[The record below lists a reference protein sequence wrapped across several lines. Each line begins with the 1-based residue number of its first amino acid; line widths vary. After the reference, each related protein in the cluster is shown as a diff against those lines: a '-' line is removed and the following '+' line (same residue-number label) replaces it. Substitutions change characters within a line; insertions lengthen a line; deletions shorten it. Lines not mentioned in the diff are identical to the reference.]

1 MGIDGKLHKI
11 QWFRKPHFPN
21 RVQSWYR
28 AAWCSWQWSQ
38 IQLFQS
44 LFMAN
49 FGHVSWLDHHFC
61 GLSHHVSPFFMAA
74 DQSPGL
80 PRHFA
85 RLIEVE
91 VQHLLRFG
99 TETTLEMWCLSPL
112 QKKKRIF
119 SWNYCILF
127 FVSACLASKIFRT
140 CIFQCR
146 IDFERSFCTGLY
158 IQVLFVSV

>member
-1 MGIDGKLHKI
+1 
-11 QWFRKPHFPN
+11 
-21 RVQSWYR
+21 
-28 AAWCSWQWSQ
+28 
-38 IQLFQS
+38 
-44 LFMAN
+44 MAN

-112 QKKKRIF
+112 QKK
-119 SWNYCILF
+119 NGF
-127 FVSACLASKIFRT
+127 FRGIIVYYSS
-140 CIFQCR
+140 FQH
-146 IDFERSFCTGLY
+146 
-158 IQVLFVSV
+158 V

>member
-1 MGIDGKLHKI
+1 
-11 QWFRKPHFPN
+11 
-21 RVQSWYR
+21 
-28 AAWCSWQWSQ
+28 
-38 IQLFQS
+38 
-44 LFMAN
+44 MAN

-112 QKKKRIF
+112 QKKKTD
-119 SWNYCILF
+119 F
-127 FVSACLASKIFRT
+127 FVEL
-140 CIFQCR
+140 
-146 IDFERSFCTGLY
+146 LY
-158 IQVLFVSV
+158 IILRFSMFSFENFSYLHLPM